1 VTSAQKTSTHTVYY
15 IVAAM
20 QTINKV
26 KNSSTVSPAL
36 VFLVGVTDAD
46 GAEVE
51 TEAGVKAGV
60 EVGDEVGVD
69 TGDATHPLSPQP
81 SPVNPLL
88 HAHDELNAARR
99 LCVAQFTLTS
109 DGIAARG
116 RIAFKVLEPFLDY
129 LYSLGSHRKEQDMH
143 TG

>member
-1 VTSAQKTSTHTVYY
+1 
-15 IVAAM
+15 M

-26 KNSSTVSPAL
+26 KNSSTASPAL
-36 VFLVGVTDAD
+36 VFLVGLTDAD

-69 TGDATHPLSPQP
+69 TGDATHLLSPQP

-99 LCVAQFTLTS
+99 LRVAQSLSQVMDRSLRSHCLQSIPSTRT
-109 DGIAARG
+109 
-116 RIAFKVLEPFLDY
+116 EPFLDY
-129 LYSLGSHRKEQDMH
+129 LYSLSSHRNEQDMH